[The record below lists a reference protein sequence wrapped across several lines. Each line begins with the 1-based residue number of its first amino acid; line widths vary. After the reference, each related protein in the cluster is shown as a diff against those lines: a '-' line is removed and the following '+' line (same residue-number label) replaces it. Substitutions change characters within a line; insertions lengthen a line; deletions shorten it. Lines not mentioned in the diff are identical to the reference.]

1 MFSKTLACACREGHV
16 PLEDHSPPLEP
27 RLAHVLWSAK
37 LPDFAT
43 TRVWHEPSVAARK
56 KEISSAA
63 GAMLPVV
70 FTLHSDFFKLQHARR
85 RTD

>member
-1 MFSKTLACACREGHV
+1 V

-27 RLAHVLWSAK
+27 RLAHVLRSAK

-63 GAMLPVV
+63 GAMLQSSSHYALTSSSYSTPG
-70 FTLHSDFFKLQHARR
+70 RR
-85 RTD
+85 KD